1 MKNPLLAFGI
11 SLILFSAGCSQ
22 DSSENTNLSSARAKS
37 SLVNNVR
44 DYDTKRQGIL
54 LQNLPQKSVAYF
66 RVPSLLGGLDNG
78 EGGVLHPLVE
88 TQAMQNQVAAIHKGL
103 SENLISK
110 IDEPTIKSMMA
121 FFIEYQRAPIE
132 VAVIPGAGGLFN
144 PNVFLL
150 TELNIDGV
158 EPLKKLI
165 QALVSSSQGQL
176 ELVNDVSPEGEF
188 ELVAGPVS
196 IFAYFDSTSK
206 ELAILGGMATARKTL
221 TTLRDRS
228 IETRSDLLDFEKTI
242 DDSGSGLSLWIDTKT
257 LYTQLGPM
265 APAEIRE
272 QIQLFQP
279 ENSEFLWAGS
289 GTKNGHAS
297 FRIHLQNKVGTTSP
311 FHFATADQVRELK
324 VALPMKTSVSFPLPN
339 KKHLERLMTFGVSEN
354 YLPLEWKQ
362 QITRI
367 KETQGYDLNELLTV
381 FGPSG
386 IYVNDRSGSWAGYP
400 IENENSL
407 NNTIKWLTTYY
418 GARFETKTV
427 SGLEIS
433 HLTIPSFTKLASE
446 QMEGISNDQMPA
458 WLMQFLNAGATHM
471 YWLRD
476 GDNLIM
482 ANVPQVLISRQRHLS
497 KVSAQQWLTSNG
509 LDWNE
514 NILGA
519 STQSENLPRNIYHYT
534 LQALQLISDVAGVEP
549 NLMAM
554 PLAEDLNLPEQGR
567 VSVQLK
573 LGENATSIVLDY
585 EQSAADFVLGVGS
598 TATMVAVVG
607 ILAAVAIP
615 AYQDYTVR
623 AKVSEVI
630 LATHASRLMLS
641 EYYLANGKLPEQSD
655 EPYRGFSNAADI
667 DFNAESGAIEIIFND
682 SIPQLTDAQINFQAY
697 PSASGGIEWRCE
709 NVSAKESVVPSS
721 CRN

>member
-1 MKNPLLAFGI
+1 MKNPLLAIAI
-11 SLILFSAGCSQ
+11 SLTLFAAGCSQ
-22 DSSENTNLSSARAKS
+22 DSSDNANISSSRAKS
-37 SLVNNVR
+37 SLTNNVR
-44 DYDTKRQGIL
+44 DYKTEHKGIL

-66 RVPSLLGGLDNG
+66 RIPSLLGGLDNG
-78 EGGVLHPLVE
+78 QGGVLHPIVE
-88 TQAMQNQVAAIHKGL
+88 SQAMQNQVAAIHQGL

-110 IDEPTIKSMMA
+110 IDEPAIKSMMA
-121 FFIEYQRAPIE
+121 FFIDYQRSPIE
-132 VAVIPGAGGLFN
+132 MAVIPGAGGLFN

-150 TELNIDGV
+150 TELNIDGI
-158 EPLKKLI
+158 EPLKELI
-165 QALVSSSQGQL
+165 QVLVDSSEGQL
-176 ELVNDVSPEGEF
+176 ELVDDVSPEGEF
-188 ELVAGPVS
+188 QLVAGPVS

-206 ELAILGGMATARKTL
+206 ELGLLGGMATARKTL

-228 IETRSDLLDFEKTI
+228 METRSDVLDFEKTI
-242 DDSGSGLSLWIDTKT
+242 DDSGSGLSLWVDTKT

-265 APAEIRE
+265 APAEIRA
-272 QIQLFQP
+272 QIELFQP

-297 FRIHLQNKVGTTSP
+297 FRIHLQNTIGTTSP
-311 FHFATADQVRELK
+311 FHFATADQVRDLK

-339 KKHLERLMTFGVSEN
+339 KKHLERIMTFGVSEN
-354 YLPLEWKQ
+354 DLPLEWKQ
-362 QITRI
+362 QVDKI
-367 KETQGYDLNELLTV
+367 KGTQGYDLNELLTL

-386 IYVNDRSGSWAGYP
+386 IYVNDRSGSWAGFP
-400 IENENSL
+400 IENESSL
-407 NNTIKWLTTYY
+407 NNTIEWLTKYY
-418 GARFETKTV
+418 SARFETKTV
-427 SGLEIS
+427 SGLEVS

-446 QMEGISNDQMPA
+446 QMEDMDDDQMPA
-458 WLMQFLNAGATHM
+458 WIMQFLNAGATHM

-482 ANVPQVLISRQRHLS
+482 ANVPQVLMSRQRHLS
-497 KVSAQQWLTSNG
+497 KVSVQQWLTSNG

-514 NILGA
+514 NIFGA
-519 STQSENLPRNIYHYT
+519 SSQSENLPRNIYHYT

-549 NLMAM
+549 NLISM

-573 LGENATSIVLDY
+573 LGENSTSFVLDY
-585 EQSAADFVLGVGS
+585 EQSAADFLLGVGNA
-598 TATMVAVVG
+598 ATMIAVVG
-607 ILAAVAIP
+607 ILSAVAIP

-630 LATHASRLMLS
+630 LASHALRILLS
-641 EYYLANGKLPEQSD
+641 EHYLTNGKLPAKLG
-655 EPYRGFSNAADI
+655 EPYKGSNRAADI

-682 SIPQLTDAQINFQAY
+682 SIPQLEGAQINFQAY

-709 NVSAKESVVPSS
+709 NVSAKESFVPSS